1 MRICLNGDWVH
12 LDQPI
17 SLRDL
22 LKEKNI
28 PEQAIVAELNGSIL
42 TDFTSLLKEGDH
54 LEIIRMVGGG

>member
-1 MRICLNGDWVH
+1 